1 MEQITDIPQTGF
13 QIFLSGTYGE
23 GDHILPMVGNNA
35 EMPGYSLI
43 SLHQFSMEAITDLIL
58 YARKA
63 GMKTLHPAIRTIDKA
78 LCHLSL
84 RCIDREASLHNLTG
98 LNGQTNPAYREI
110 QRAFF
115 VCNFPLN
122 YLIQ

>member
-35 EMPGYSLI
+35 KMPGYSLI
-43 SLHQFSMEAITDLIL
+43 RLHQFSMEPITNFIL
-58 YARKA
+58 HARKA

-78 LCHLSL
+78 LCQLSL
-84 RCIDREASLHNLTG
+84 RCIDREASFHTLPG
-98 LNGQTNPAYREI
+98 LNGQTNFPYREI
-110 QRAFF
+110 QRTFF

-122 YLIQ
+122 NLIQ